1 MLVRRSS
8 RIQRRRNSVVA
19 SKRTMRLFFTP
30 VFVRLRSKRL
40 PHLHVR
46 SFLNQLYARCHAA
59 AARRKASKFAGHEV
73 RDKRGISLLCSL
85 LSLRAGPEY
94 GRLSVRGSVSGRVS
108 CCTGAHDAG
117 LSIGFASHR
126 RPPGNNGGGLCGQ
139 PLPFLRIGKVIV
151 TSVAVF

>member
-19 SKRTMRLFFTP
+19 SKRTRRLCFTP

-108 CCTGAHDAG
+108 CCDGAHDAG

-126 RPPGNNGGGLCGQ
+126 RVPEEDCGGFVVWPGSIL
-139 PLPFLRIGKVIV
+139 VIV
-151 TSVAVF
+151 